1 MKNFEEIHDDHFCLG
16 PNRPT
21 LKKCLLS
28 DVGAENIYY
37 NEQHFVIIQELVQIL
52 KPLELAVKELSKN
65 DANLLTSTFP
75 CSKKLGEMDSEI
87 GNEMLVAIRTPQQRY
102 VVAHEVFTELLHIPV
117 LYFFFLILFFRYFLI
132 KFQCKM
138 LNDNTDE

>member
-1 MKNFEEIHDDHFCLG
+1 MISISVWG
-16 PNRPT
+16 PT

-37 NEQHFVIIQELVQIL
+37 NEQHFVIIQELVQVL

-65 DANLLTSTFP
+65 DTNLLTSEGEKVCTFP

-87 GNEMLVAIRTPQQRY
+87 GNEMLVALRRRLSERHNKEMLSLMRFLQSSSISRC
-102 VVAHEVFTELLHIPV
+102 FI
-117 LYFFFLILFFRYFLI
+117 FF
-132 KFQCKM
+132 
-138 LNDNTDE
+138 